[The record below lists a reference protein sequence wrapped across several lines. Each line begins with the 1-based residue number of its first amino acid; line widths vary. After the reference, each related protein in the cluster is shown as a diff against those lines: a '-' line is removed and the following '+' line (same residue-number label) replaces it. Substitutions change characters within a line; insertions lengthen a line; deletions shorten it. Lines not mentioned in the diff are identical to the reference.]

1 MRVVTR
7 GLREPLP
14 GAAPELSG
22 RHAHRACYV
31 AAMRVTR
38 LRLGEL
44 AIDRLSFPG
53 AIDAIDALVERRLGG
68 MVVTP
73 NVDHVVIAERNEP
86 FRAAYAA
93 SDLCLADGMP
103 VVWASRLLGAPLP
116 EKISGSDLVIPLM
129 ARAASRGWRVFLLGG
144 AHGVADAAA
153 ERLGRDLG
161 VNVVGTAAPLVR
173 VGPGEADPEGEAAVG
188 AIRAARADVVLD
200 LGRRPAVSVADHR
213 LVLQVSHGGGLLTRR
228 EARVRAHHHEV
239 RVAHELDRLQRAVG
253 DRQNGERDVELSGL
267 HAVRQDRGNVVRQ
280 VDAIGGHALVE
291 PERERP
297 RVQVADGADADLHG
311 LGGAAQASAGSS
323 KRWSTL

>member
-188 AIRAARADVVLD
+188 AIRAARADVVLVA
-200 LGRRPAVSVADHR
+200 LGAPKQELWMHRHRDVLAPAVLLGVGASLDFVA
-213 LVLQVSHGGGLLTRR
+213 G
-228 EARVRAHHHEV
+228 RVR
-239 RVAHELDRLQRAVG
+239 RAP
-253 DRQNGERDVELSGL
+253 RWISQSGL
-267 HAVRQDRGNVVRQ
+267 EWAWRLAR
-280 VDAIGGHALVE
+280 E
-291 PERERP
+291 PRRLWRRYLIDDP
-297 RVQVADGADADLHG
+297 RFL
-311 LGGAAQASAGSS
+311 LIFLRSWRAARASRASP
-323 KRWSTL
+323 